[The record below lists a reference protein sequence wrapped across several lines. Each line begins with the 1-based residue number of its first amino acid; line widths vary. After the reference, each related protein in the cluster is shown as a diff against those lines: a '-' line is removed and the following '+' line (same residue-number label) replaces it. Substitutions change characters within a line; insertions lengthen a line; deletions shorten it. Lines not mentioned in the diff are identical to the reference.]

1 MTIPAIDQA
10 LKTKASKAPL
20 WEIAFLLCNEPFAL
34 AGGCLV
40 TDPPN
45 DYDVYP
51 MSMHT
56 KAFDRG
62 SIEAGLES
70 LKKTHDCAVLF
81 ESRNALTVC
90 VDGKRIQFCDYA
102 VMSPSVP
109 DKPSLVELV
118 RSFDYTHVQ
127 VGVSFTPMDDGN
139 GSIRTP
145 EVDLIY
151 YTDDYLET
159 LVTNQT
165 KYSGTEFPLGALI
178 RLRKYDKRG
187 LLPLSRY
194 RRTVL
199 DLLSDIIGRGFKDYD
214 DFKNQLEAVDL
225 SVLTEDESDSAWR
238 LYQTCCKQGLV
249 RDV

>member
-1 MTIPAIDQA
+1 
-10 LKTKASKAPL
+10 
-20 WEIAFLLCNEPFAL
+20 
-34 AGGCLV
+34 
-40 TDPPN
+40 
-45 DYDVYP
+45 

>member
-20 WEIAFLLCNEPFAL
+20 WEIAFLLCNDPFAL

-40 TDPPN
+40 TDHPN

-51 MSMHT
+51 MS
-56 KAFDRG
+56 KYYKSFDRR
-62 SIEAGLES
+62 SIKAGLES
-70 LKKTHDCAVLF
+70 LKRTHDCAVLF
-81 ESRNALTVC
+81 ESRNALTIC
-90 VDGKRIQFCDYA
+90 VDGKHIQFCDYV

-127 VGVSFTPMDDGN
+127 VGVSFTPTEDDN
-139 GSIRTP
+139 GSINTP

-159 LVTNQT
+159 LVTKQT
-165 KYSGTEFPLGALI
+165 KYSGTEFPLGSLI
-178 RLRKYDKRG
+178 RLRKYDNRG
-187 LLPLSRY
+187 LFPLSRY

-199 DLLSDIIGRGFKDYD
+199 DILADIIRRGFKDYD
-214 DFKNQLEAVDL
+214 DFKKQLEAVDL
-225 SVLTEDESDSAWR
+225 RVLTKDESDSAWR
-238 LYQTCCKQGLV
+238 LYQVCCKQGLV

>member
-1 MTIPAIDQA
+1 MTIPAIDKA

-51 MSMHT
+51 MSKYS
-56 KAFDRG
+56 KAFDRR
-62 SIEAGLES
+62 SIKAGLES

-81 ESRNALTVC
+81 ESRNALTVV
-90 VDGKRIQFCDYA
+90 VDGNQIQFCDYA

-145 EVDLIY
+145 EADLIY

-159 LVTNQT
+159 LVTKQT

-187 LLPLSRY
+187 LIPLSLY

-214 DFKNQLEAVDL
+214 DFKKQLEAVDL
-225 SVLTEDESDSAWR
+225 RVLTEDESDSAWR
-238 LYQTCCKQGLV
+238 LYQTCCRQGLV

>member
-56 KAFDRG
+56 KAFDRR
-62 SIEAGLES
+62 SIKAGLES
-70 LKKTHDCAVLF
+70 LKRTHDCAVLF
-81 ESRNALTVC
+81 ESRNALTVV
-90 VDGKRIQFCDYA
+90 VDGKQIQFCDYA

-127 VGVSFTPMDDGN
+127 VGVSFTPMDDDN

-145 EVDLIY
+145 EADLIY

-159 LVTNQT
+159 LVTKQT

-187 LLPLSRY
+187 LIPLSLY

-214 DFKNQLEAVDL
+214 DFKKQLEAVDL
-225 SVLTEDESDSAWR
+225 RVLIEDESDSAWR
-238 LYQTCCKQGLV
+238 LYQICCKQGLV